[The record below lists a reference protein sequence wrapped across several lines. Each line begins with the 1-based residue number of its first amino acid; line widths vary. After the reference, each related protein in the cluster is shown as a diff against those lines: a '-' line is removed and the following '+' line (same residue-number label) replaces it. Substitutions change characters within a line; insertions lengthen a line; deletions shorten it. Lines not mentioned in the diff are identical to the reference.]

1 MVKWKK
7 RKADEEEDI
16 GVVYMSVYCYIYL
29 LYGDITNMVKG
40 KKGRWRRRHWQW
52 WVVCMLVYCRTCWR
66 AQQVPPRAPPISSFC
81 VTIILIL
88 TELTQLSWCWQ
99 TPSTL
104 QYSPLALS
112 PYLPCVNRFLIAMS
126 WCRVS
131 WWRGISWPRPP
142 PYLPHSVSLSSAVA
156 INQSRLP
163 WCWGIWLLSPN
174 LPFILIASTIFRQI
188 SLVFNNFL
196 FIQIVLIATST
207 LPDGYHCNCWNI
219 RKSLLCSI
227 KQIFLESQDVKILL
241 PPTIS

>member
-1 MVKWKK
+1 M
-7 RKADEEEDI
+7 
-16 GVVYMSVYCYIYL
+16 MSCLHACL
-29 LYGDITNMVKG
+29 LSD
-40 KKGRWRRRHWQW
+40 
-52 WVVCMLVYCRTCWR
+52 MLARP
-66 AQQVPPRAPPISSFC
+66 AGAPPPISSFC

-99 TPSTL
+99 PPSTL

-131 WWRGISWPRPP
+131 WWSWPRPP
-142 PYLPHSVSLSSAVA
+142 PYLPHSVSLSSSVA
-156 INQSRLP
+156 INQSRIP
-163 WCWGIWLLSPN
+163 WYWGIWLLSPN

-227 KQIFLESQDVKILL
+227 KQKFLESQDVKILL